1 MRQGLIL
8 SLVAVLALA
17 SAVPLT
23 ADGQAA
29 QAPRRVGGHPNL
41 NGIWQAMNSA
51 HWNLE
56 GHAASQNKDFWRLG
70 AIVGGSIPAGQS
82 VVKGVKIPYLPEALA
97 RREENRAGWPKTD
110 PEAACYLPGIPRATY
125 LPHPFQIVQGDDD
138 ILFVY
143 SFANAN
149 RAVHIKD
156 HRTIDE
162 VPVDLWMGWSN
173 GTWEGDTLVVEVI
186 ANDDRTWFDRAGNY
200 HSAQM
205 KVTERYT
212 SLDANRI
219 QYEATIEDPETFSA
233 PWTISMHLYKNTEP
247 NAELLEF
254 KCVEFSENLLY
265 NEFLKEPLP

>member
-1 MRQGLIL
+1 MRGSMV
-8 SLVAVLALA
+8 SLVAALALA
-17 SAVPLT
+17 GAVTLT
-23 ADGQAA
+23 ADA
-29 QAPRRVGGHPNL
+29 QPPRRVGGHPNL

-51 HWNLE
+51 NWNLE
-56 GHAASQNKDFWRLG
+56 GHAATQIKDFWRLG
-70 AIVGGSIPAGQS
+70 AIVGGAIPAGQS
-82 VVKGVKIPYLPEALA
+82 VVKEGKIPYLPEALA
-97 RREENRAGWPKTD
+97 RRDENRAGWPKTD

-143 SFANAN
+143 AFANAN
-149 RAVHIKD
+149 RAVHMKD
-156 HRTIDE
+156 HRSIDE

-173 GTWEGDTLVVEVI
+173 GKWEGDTLVIEVI
-186 ANDDRTWFDRAGNY
+186 ANDDRTWFDRSGNY
-200 HSAQM
+200 HSAAL

-219 QYEATIEDPETFSA
+219 QYEATIDDPETYSK
-233 PWTISMHLYKNTEP
+233 PWTISMHLYRNTEP
-247 NAELLEF
+247 NAELLEY